1 MPKLFLL
8 PSLGFSS
15 GLLDKIELA
24 PLPPL
29 GVGRRDDRFLEAID
43 HWVANPTLGRTA
55 GAGSATVEVTA
66 ESGQQAANGKHSL
79 LEAALRLL
87 AGDLD
92 TAHRISQEIA
102 SRDGSFWHGVMH
114 RREGDYSNAK
124 YWFRRVGEHPAYR
137 TLGKELAGEPLTCEL
152 FADGWD
158 AESFVDM
165 CAVACR
171 RGGEGT
177 STYETLAQA
186 QWIEWQVMVG
196 HLLSVG
202 R

>member
-1 MPKLFLL
+1 MPRLFLL
-8 PSLGFSS
+8 PSLGFSAE
-15 GLLDKIELA
+15 LLDKIEHA
-24 PLPPL
+24 SLPPL
-29 GVGRRDDRFLEAID
+29 GVGRPDEGFLRAID
-43 HWVANPTLGRTA
+43 LWISSPAANTVIV
-55 GAGSATVEVTA
+55 AGSA
-66 ESGQQAANGKHSL
+66 G
-79 LEAALRLL
+79 EAALRLL

-92 TAHRISQEIA
+92 TAHRISQDIA

-137 TLGKELAGEPLTCEL
+137 TLRKALADEPLTCKV

-171 RGGEGT
+171 RGGE
-177 STYETLAQA
+177 SASHYETLAQA

-196 HLLSVG
+196 HLLNVK